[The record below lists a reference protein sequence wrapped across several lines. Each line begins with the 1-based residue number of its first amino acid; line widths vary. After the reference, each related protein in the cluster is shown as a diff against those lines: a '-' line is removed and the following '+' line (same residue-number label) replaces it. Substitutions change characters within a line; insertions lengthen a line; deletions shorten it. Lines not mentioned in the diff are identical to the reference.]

1 MVFGLPG
8 YQEVL
13 IISLVLSLIMVLLT
27 KFLTNQDEI
36 RKAKREMKFYQD
48 KIKKAQKSED
58 KEAVSKLSKDMLKA
72 SSKQMKQSMKP
83 MFVSLIIFVIAL
95 GWLTG
100 EYGELLINLPITLP
114 VLGNQLNWF
123 WWYLIIVLPTSFIFR
138 KMLGVE

>member
-27 KFLTNQDEI
+27 KILTNQEEI
-36 RKAKREMKFYQD
+36 KKAKREMKFYQD
-48 KIKKAQKSED
+48 KIKKAQKSGD
-58 KEAVSKLSKDMLKA
+58 KDAVSKLSNDMLKA

-95 GWLTG
+95 GWLAG
-100 EYGELLINLPITLP
+100 AYGELLIGMPITLP
-114 VLGNQLNWF
+114 FLGNQLNWF